1 MNGSRWVLVI
11 LPILLFSTGGTV
23 LTEPLK
29 LEAQSADS
37 GVQSHSYPEWIRAS
51 PSESIFELR
60 TTTGLLQ
67 SPFGPFDPLVDPV
80 PLGPE
85 NLYDPFALERTGL
98 LLVQSSSS
106 DMTAMLSLL
115 EESGMEV
122 IDFIPEYSVIARLDS
137 VNHNQVVDELS
148 AEGSIRWA
156 GELPIAWRAGS
167 YTHLTLPPKA

>member
-11 LPILLFSTGGTV
+11 LPILLLSTGGTV

-29 LEAQSADS
+29 LEAQSVDY
-37 GVQSHSYPEWIRAS
+37 GVQSHSHSEWTRAS
-51 PSESIFELR
+51 PTESIFEIR
-60 TTTGLLQ
+60 TITGLLQ

-122 IDFIPEYSVIARLDS
+122 LDFIPEYSVIARLDS
-137 VNHNQVVDELS
+137 ENHNHCL
-148 AEGSIRWA
+148 
-156 GELPIAWRAGS
+156 L
-167 YTHLTLPPKA
+167 YTSPSPRDS